1 MKQSC
6 PSWVI
11 FIPAMNKKA
20 QVCTPVFYQNRFFP
34 SDTNKRI
41 TELQSEIGELQAQ
54 TEQLTQLKSQI
65 AATYYNDPAATPDTA
80 TTEQVKTAIL
90 QLISDLG
97 GTHPN

>member
-11 FIPAMNKKA
+11 FIPTMNKKA
-20 QVCTPVFYQNRFFP
+20 QVCTLIFIRIGSFQVTQI
-34 SDTNKRI
+34 KRI
-41 TELQSEIGELQAQ
+41 TELQAEIAELQAQ

-65 AATYYNDPAATPDTA
+65 AATYYNDPAAIPDTA